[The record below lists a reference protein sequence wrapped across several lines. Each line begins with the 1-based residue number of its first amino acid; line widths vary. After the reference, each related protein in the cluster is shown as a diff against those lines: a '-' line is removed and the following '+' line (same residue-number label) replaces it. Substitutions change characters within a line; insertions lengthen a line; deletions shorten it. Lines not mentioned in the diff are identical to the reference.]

1 MSGRDKMGQ
10 QQQQQFNTVQYCID
24 NSIPCFTFAMNAT
37 KKITV
42 KWGAINQ
49 NNFKDYIDESQN
61 GVAIITGHTYCM
73 IDIDFK
79 HNIRDAITH
88 LLKTHCKAYE
98 RTPGGYH
105 FYFLV
110 DERTRHLRN
119 YSEVYWNGTK
129 TPGIDFRALG
139 GISYISPC
147 NYMDNTIIKRYEWEY
162 GNLSTAETLP
172 DEIFEAINH
181 PDNFTDSD
189 PTHTIEEYIKNQEPV
204 SDEKW
209 EEVVKLVGMLSAER
223 ATDYTTW
230 RDVIFSL
237 RHTEYSDKMLELCH
251 EFSKKSYKYDARSVT
266 KKYYSGHPKGRSLT
280 IKSLYYWAKQ
290 DSPKEYLQLK
300 SKEKS
305 VENNL
310 FLGTNASIADLF
322 YELNQHRYIFSSVEG
337 WYMLQENNTWI
348 ATGSKDIKSIPN
360 ILNTIRDECK
370 NILANVITN
379 QKSSGDDT
387 NYKSLGDTLKK
398 ISSSSFIKGAT
409 EFLQGKYYIKDIEN
423 KFNENRDL
431 LAFNN
436 GVLNTTTFEFRKT
449 EPDDYITITT
459 EYDYRPATES
469 EKAKVKLFLSKI
481 FPSAHVLTYVLCAL
495 GTSLTGHNFYE
506 FFHIFTGT
514 GANGKSLLMDLC
526 KIVLGNYFKTISVS
540 YLTKDNDG
548 KDKTLPELVLTRYAR
563 MLVASEPEERDK
575 FQTSFMKTITGND
588 EISCRGLYGKPVK
601 FVPHF
606 KLWILANDV
615 PKFTKYDNGIERRT
629 RCVHFP
635 TRFVVNP
642 RNENEEK
649 RDDFLKEKIVKE
661 ESWRYG
667 LLGLLIDALKSL
679 EGKTL
684 EMPKEVEEFTEK
696 YLLENNPVGAW
707 IKKYYE
713 RTDNRN
719 DIIQRTDLYNQFI
732 QDTEINKTQKS
743 FSEDMI
749 KCYVNFKTIKGCH
762 YYYGIIRKEKILEE
776 EE

>member
-1 MSGRDKMGQ
+1 MSLRDKMT
-10 QQQQQFNTVQYCID
+10 QFNTVEYCIN
-24 NSIPCFTFAMNAT
+24 NSIPCFSTQLTAD
-37 KKITV
+37 KRPGHWKHIT
-42 KWGAINQ
+42 Q
-49 NNFKDYIDESQN
+49 DNFKEYINPKHN
-61 GVAIITGHTYCM
+61 GFALLTGHTHIM

-79 HNIRDAITH
+79 HNVPDAITQ

-110 DERTRHLRN
+110 DERTQFLRN
-119 YSEVYWNGTK
+119 ASERYWNNSK
-129 TPGIDFRALG
+129 IPGIDFRALG

-147 NYMDNTIIKRYEWEY
+147 NYIDINGNAKRYEWEH
-162 GNLSTAETLP
+162 GNLSTATVIP
-172 DEIFEAINH
+172 DAIFEAIDY
-181 PDNFTDSD
+181 PDNFTNSELTVEDYSV
-189 PTHTIEEYIKNQEPV
+189 NQEPL

-209 EEVVKLVGMLSAER
+209 TEVVQLVDMLSSQR
-223 ATDYTTW
+223 ASDYSTW

-237 RHTEYSDKMLELCH
+237 KNTEYSDRMLELCH
-251 EFSKKSYKYDARSVT
+251 EFSKKGYNYDARSVT
-266 KKYYSGHPKGRSLT
+266 KKFYGGLPRGKALS

-290 DSPKEYLQLK
+290 DSPTKYLQIK
-300 SKEKS
+300 SKDKS
-305 VENNL
+305 IENQL
-310 FLGTNASIADLF
+310 FLGSNASIADLF
-322 YELNQHRYIFSSVEG
+322 YELNPHKYIFSSVEG
-337 WYMLQENNTWI
+337 WYMLQENNTWL
-348 ATGSKDIKSIPN
+348 ATGSKEIKSIPN

-379 QKSSGDDT
+379 QRSTGDDT

-398 ISSSSFIKGAT
+398 ISSSSFIKGTA

-436 GVLNTTTFEFRKT
+436 GVFNTKTFEFLKT
-449 EPDDYITITT
+449 EPEDYITITT
-459 EYDYRPATES
+459 GYDYRPATES
-469 EKAKVKLFLSKI
+469 EKTKVKQFLSKI
-481 FPSAHVLTYVLCAL
+481 FPSEPVLNYILKAL
-495 GTSLTGHNFYE
+495 STSLSGHNSYE

-526 KIVLGNYFKTISVS
+526 KLVLGEYFKTISVS

-563 MLVASEPEERDK
+563 MLVASEPEERDR

-588 EISCRGLYGKPVK
+588 EISCRGLYGKPIK
-601 FVPHF
+601 FVPQF

-649 RDDFLKEKIVKE
+649 RDEFLKEKIVKD

-679 EGKTL
+679 QGNTL
-684 EMPKEVEEFTEK
+684 EMPKEVEEFTEM

-713 RTDNRN
+713 RTNNKN
-719 DIIQRTDLYNQFI
+719 DIIQITEFYNQFI
-732 QDTEINKTQKS
+732 QDTGINKTQKS
-743 FSEDMI
+743 FSEDMV
-749 KCYVNFKTIKGCH
+749 KCYVNIRKTNGYK
-762 YYYGIIRKEKILEE
+762 YYYGIIRKENILEE
-776 EE
+776 E

>member
-1 MSGRDKMGQ
+1 MSNRDKMT
-10 QQQQQFNTVQYCID
+10 QFNTVEYCIN
-24 NSIPCFTFAMNAT
+24 NSIPCFTLAMDDT
-37 KKITV
+37 KKLGKKDFWKHIT
-42 KWGAINQ
+42 KE
-49 NNFKDYIDESQN
+49 NFKEYINPKHN
-61 GVAIITGHTYCM
+61 GFALITGHTHFM

-79 HNIRDAITH
+79 HRVASDIIDT
-88 LLKTHCKAYE
+88 LKVHCKACE

-110 DERTRHLRN
+110 DERTQFLRN
-119 YSEVYWNGTK
+119 YTEVYWNNVK
-129 TPGIDFRALG
+129 TPGLDFRALG

-147 NYMDNTIIKRYEWEY
+147 NYLDIYGNIKRYEWEY
-162 GNLSTAETLP
+162 GNLSTAETIP

-181 PDNFTDSD
+181 PDNFTNSD
-189 PTHTIEEYIKNQEPV
+189 PNITIEDYTINQEAL

-209 EEVVKLVGMLSAER
+209 NEVTQLVDMLSKER
-223 ATDYTTW
+223 ATNYSTW

-237 RHTEYSDKMLELCH
+237 KNTEFSDRMLELCH
-251 EFSKKSYKYDARSVT
+251 IFSKKGHNYNARSVT
-266 KKYYSGHPKGRSLT
+266 KKYYGGRPRGKALT

-290 DSPKEYLQLK
+290 DSPKEYIEFK
-300 SKEKS
+300 SKDKS
-305 VENNL
+305 VENHL

-322 YELNQHRYIFSSVEG
+322 YELNPHRYIFSSIEG
-337 WYMLQENNTWI
+337 WYMLQENNTWL

-370 NILANVITN
+370 NILGRVIIN
-379 QKSSGDDT
+379 QKTSGDDT

-436 GVLNTTTFEFRKT
+436 GVLNTKTFEFRQT
-449 EPDDYITITT
+449 EPEDYITITT
-459 EYDYRPATES
+459 GYDYRPATES
-469 EKAKVKLFLSKI
+469 EKYKVRQFLSKI
-481 FPSAHVLTYVLCAL
+481 FPLIAVLTYTLMAL
-495 GTSLTGHNFYE
+495 STTLTGHNSYE

-526 KIVLGNYFKTISVS
+526 KLVLGDYFKTISVS

-563 MLVASEPEERDK
+563 MLVASEPEERDR

-606 KLWILANDV
+606 KLWILANDI

-649 RDDFLKEKIVKE
+649 RDEFLKEKIVKD
-661 ESWRYG
+661 ESWKYG
-667 LLGLLIDALKSL
+667 LLGLLIDSLKSL
-679 EGKTL
+679 QNNTL

-719 DIIQRTDLYNQFI
+719 DIIQRTELYNQFI
-732 QDTEINKTQKS
+732 QDTGINKTQKS
-743 FSEDMI
+743 FSEDMV
-749 KCYVNFKTIKGCH
+749 KCYINFRKTDGNR
-762 YYYGIIRKEKILEE
+762 YYYGIIRKENILEE
-776 EE
+776 E

>member
-1 MSGRDKMGQ
+1 MD
-10 QQQQQFNTVQYCID
+10 Y
-24 NSIPCFTFAMNAT
+24 T
-37 KKITV
+37 KKIKT
-42 KWGAINQ
+42 KWGNISRDNFREFIN
-49 NNFKDYIDESQN
+49 NSHN
-61 GVAIITGHTYCM
+61 GVAILTGHTHFM

-79 HNIRDAITH
+79 HNVSESIIY

-98 RTPGGYH
+98 STPGGYH
-105 FYFLV
+105 FYFIV
-110 DERTRHLRN
+110 DERTQYIRN
-119 YSEVYWNGTK
+119 YSEVYWNNIK

-147 NYMDNTIIKRYEWEY
+147 NYIDNYGNIKRYTWEN
-162 GNLSTAETLP
+162 GNLSTATTIS
-172 DEIFEAINH
+172 DELFEAINH
-181 PDNFTDSD
+181 PDNFTNSEL
-189 PTHTIEEYIKNQEPV
+189 TIEDYSTNEEPLT
-204 SDEKW
+204 DEKW
-209 EEVVKLVGMLSAER
+209 TEIRQLVDMLSTQR
-223 ATDYTTW
+223 ASEYSMW

-237 RHTEYSDKMLELCH
+237 KNTEYSDRMLELCH
-251 EFSKKSYKYDARSVT
+251 EFSKKGNNYDARSVI
-266 KKYYSGHPKGRSLT
+266 KKFYGGRPRGKPLT

-290 DSPKEYLQLK
+290 DSPTKYLELK
-300 SKEKS
+300 SKDKS
-305 VENNL
+305 IEHQL
-310 FLGTNASIADLF
+310 FLGSNASIADLF
-322 YELNQHRYIFSSVEG
+322 YELNPHKYIFSSVEG
-337 WYMLQENNTWI
+337 WYMLQENNIWLS
-348 ATGSKDIKSIPN
+348 TGSKEIKSIPN

-370 NILANVITN
+370 NILGNVIIN
-379 QKSSGDDT
+379 QKTNGDDT

-398 ISSSSFIKGAT
+398 ISSSSFIKGT
-409 EFLQGKYYIKDIEN
+409 IEFLQGKYYIKDIEN
-423 KFNENRDL
+423 RFNDNKDL

-436 GVLNTTTFEFRKT
+436 GVLNTKTFEFRSV

-459 EYDYRPATES
+459 GYDYIPATNLD
-469 EKAKVKLFLSKI
+469 KINVKHFLSKI
-481 FPSAHVLTYVLCAL
+481 FPSDHVLKYILSAL
-495 GTSLTGHNFYE
+495 STSLTGHNSYE

-526 KIVLGNYFKTISVS
+526 KLVLGDYFKTISVS

-548 KDKTLPELVLTRYAR
+548 KDKTLPELVLTRYAT
-563 MLVASEPEERDK
+563 MLIASEPEERDR
-575 FQTSFMKTITGND
+575 FQISFMKTITGND
-588 EISCRGLYGKPVK
+588 EISCRGLYGKPIK

-649 RDDFLKEKIVKE
+649 RDEFLKEKIVKD
-661 ESWRYG
+661 ESWKYG

-679 EGKTL
+679 QGRTL

-713 RTDNRN
+713 RTNNKN
-719 DIIQRTDLYNQFI
+719 DIIQRTELYNQFI
-732 QDTEINKTQKS
+732 QDTGINKTQKS

-749 KCYVNFKTIKGCH
+749 KCYVNIRKTNNGNR
-762 YYYGIIRKEKILEE
+762 YYYGIIRKEVILEE
-776 EE
+776 E

>member
-1 MSGRDKMGQ
+1 MTA
-10 QQQQQFNTVQYCID
+10 FNTIQYCID
-24 NSIPCFTFAMNAT
+24 NSIPCFTFAMDDT
-37 KKITV
+37 KKLGKNNQWKHIT
-42 KWGAINQ
+42 KD
-49 NNFKDYIDESQN
+49 NFKDHINPKHN
-61 GVAIITGHTYCM
+61 GVALVTGHTHFM
-73 IDIDFK
+73 LDIDFK
-79 HNIRDAITH
+79 HNIPESITY
-88 LLKTHCKAYE
+88 LLKAHCKAYE

-110 DERTRHLRN
+110 DERTQFLRN
-119 YSEVYWNGTK
+119 SSERYWNNVKMPGLDIRTK
-129 TPGIDFRALG
+129 G
-139 GISYISPC
+139 GISYISPS
-147 NYMDNTIIKRYEWEY
+147 NYLDIYSNTKRYEWEH
-162 GNLSTAETLP
+162 GNLSTAETIP

-181 PDNFTDSD
+181 PDNFTNSD
-189 PTHTIEEYIKNQEPV
+189 PSLTVEEYITTSEPL

-209 EEVVKLVGMLSAER
+209 AEIVKLVEMLSDKR
-223 ATDYTTW
+223 ATDYSSW

-237 RHTEYSDKMLELCH
+237 KHTETSDRMLELCH
-251 EFSKKSYKYDARSVT
+251 TFSKKSYNYDARSVT
-266 KKYYSGHPKGRSLT
+266 KKYYGGCPRGRPLT
-280 IKSLYYWAKQ
+280 IKSMYYWAKQ
-290 DSPKEYLQLK
+290 DSPKEYLKLK

-310 FLGTNASIADLF
+310 FLGSNASIADLF
-322 YELNQHRYIFSSVEG
+322 YELNPHRYIFSSVEG
-337 WYMLQENNTWI
+337 WYMLQENNTWL
-348 ATGSKDIKSIPN
+348 ATGSKEIKSIPN
-360 ILNTIRDECK
+360 ILNTIREECK
-370 NILANVITN
+370 NILANVIIN
-379 QKSSGDDT
+379 QKSTGDDT

-398 ISSSSFIKGAT
+398 ISSSSFIKGTT

-423 KFNENRDL
+423 KFNEDRDL

-436 GVLNTTTFEFRKT
+436 GVFDTTTFEFRKT
-449 EPDDYITITT
+449 EPDDYITMTT
-459 EYDYRPATES
+459 GYDYRTPTES
-469 EKAKVKLFLSKI
+469 EKAKVTQFLSKI
-481 FPSAHVLTYVLCAL
+481 FPSMYVLIYILSAL
-495 GTSLTGHNFYE
+495 STSLTGHNFYE

-526 KIVLGNYFKTISVS
+526 KLVLGDYFRTISVS

-548 KDKTLPELVLTRYAR
+548 KDKTLPELVLSRYTR
-563 MLVASEPEERDK
+563 MLVASEPEERDR

-588 EISCRGLYGKPVK
+588 DIPCRGLYGKPIK

-615 PKFTKYDNGIERRT
+615 PKFTKYDNGIQRRT

-649 RDDFLKEKIVKE
+649 RDDFLKEKFMKDD
-661 ESWRYG
+661 SWKFG
-667 LLGLLIDALKSL
+667 LLGLLIDSLKSL
-679 EGKTL
+679 QGKTL

-732 QDTEINKTQKS
+732 QDTGINKTQKA
-743 FSEDMI
+743 FSEDII
-749 KCYVNFKTIKGCH
+749 KCHINFKILDGRY
-762 YYYGIIRKEKILEE
+762 YYYGIIRKENILEE
-776 EE
+776 

>member
-1 MSGRDKMGQ
+1 MSGTTKMT
-10 QQQQQFNTVQYCID
+10 QFNTVEYCIN
-24 NSIPCFTFAMNAT
+24 NSIPCFSTQLT
-37 KKITV
+37 SDKKPGHWKHIT
-42 KWGAINQ
+42 Q
-49 NNFKDYIDESQN
+49 DNFKEYINPKHN
-61 GVAIITGHTYCM
+61 GFVLITGHTHIM

-79 HNIRDAITH
+79 HNIPDAIIQ
-88 LLKTHCKAYE
+88 LLKTYCKAYE
-98 RTPGGYH
+98 KTPGGYH

-110 DERTRHLRN
+110 DERTNHLRN
-119 YSEVYWNGTK
+119 ASERYWNNSK
-129 TPGIDFRALG
+129 TLGLDFRALG

-147 NYMDNTIIKRYEWEY
+147 NYVDGTIIKRYEWEH
-162 GNLSTAETLP
+162 GNLSTSTIIP
-172 DEIFEAINH
+172 DEIFEAINS
-181 PDNFTDSD
+181 PDNFTNSD
-189 PTHTIEEYIKNQEPV
+189 PNKTIEDYSVNDEPL
-204 SDEKW
+204 SNEKW
-209 EEVVKLVGMLSAER
+209 IEVRQLVDMLSSQR
-223 ATDYTTW
+223 ASDYSTW

-237 RHTEYSDKMLELCH
+237 RNTEYSDRMLELCH
-251 EFSKKSYKYDARSVT
+251 EFSKKSYNYDVRSVI
-266 KKYYSGHPKGRSLT
+266 KKYNGGRPRGNALT

-300 SKEKS
+300 SNDKS
-305 VENNL
+305 LENQL
-310 FLGTNASIADLF
+310 FLGSNASIADLF
-322 YELNQHRYIFSSVEG
+322 YELNPHKYIFSSIEG
-337 WYMLQENNTWI
+337 WYMLQENNIWL
-348 ATGSKDIKSIPN
+348 ATGSKEIKSIPN

-379 QKSSGDDT
+379 QRSTGDDT

-398 ISSSSFIKGAT
+398 ISSSSFIKGTT

-436 GVLNTTTFEFRKT
+436 GILNTKTFEFRKT
-449 EPDDYITITT
+449 NPDDYITITT
-459 EYDYRPATES
+459 CYDYRPATES
-469 EKAKVKLFLSKI
+469 EKAKVKQFLSKI
-481 FPSAHVLTYVLCAL
+481 FPSEPVLTYILTAL
-495 GTSLTGHNFYE
+495 GTALTGHNSYE

-526 KIVLGNYFKTISVS
+526 KIVLGDYFKTISVS

-563 MLVASEPEERDK
+563 MLVASEPEERDR

-588 EISCRGLYGKPVK
+588 EISCRGLYGKPIK

-635 TRFVVNP
+635 THFVVNP

-649 RDDFLKEKIVKE
+649 RDEFLKEKIMKD
-661 ESWRYG
+661 ESWKYG
-667 LLGLLIDALKSL
+667 LLSLLIDALKSL
-679 EGKTL
+679 QGNTL

-696 YLLENNPVGAW
+696 YLLENNPVGSW

-713 RTDNRN
+713 RTNNKN
-719 DIIQRTDLYNQFI
+719 DIIQITEFYNQFI
-732 QDTEINKTQKS
+732 QDTGINKTQKS

-749 KCYVNFKTIKGCH
+749 KCYVNIRKTNGYK
-762 YYYGIIRKEKILEE
+762 YYYGIIRKETILEE
-776 EE
+776 E

>member
-1 MSGRDKMGQ
+1 MMD
-10 QQQQQFNTVQYCID
+10 D
-24 NSIPCFTFAMNAT
+24 T
-37 KKITV
+37 KKLGKNNNWKHIT
-42 KWGAINQ
+42 AD
-49 NNFKDYIDESQN
+49 NFKDHINPKHN
-61 GVAIITGHTYCM
+61 GVALLTGHTHFM

-79 HNIRDAITH
+79 HNVPEYITQT
-88 LLKTHCKAYE
+88 LKTHCRAYE

-110 DERTRHLRN
+110 DERTQYLR
-119 YSEVYWNGTK
+119 SSTERYWNNTK
-129 TPGIDFRALG
+129 IQGMDFRTSG
-139 GISYISPC
+139 GISYISPS
-147 NYMDNTIIKRYEWEY
+147 NYLDIFGNVKRYEWEH
-162 GNLSTAETLP
+162 GNLSTAMIIP
-172 DEIFEAINH
+172 DEIFEAIYH
-181 PDNFTDSD
+181 PDNFTNSD
-189 PTHTIEEYIKNQEPV
+189 PTQTTEDYLTSDEAL

-209 EEVVKLVGMLSAER
+209 IEVVKLVEMLSPER
-223 ATDYTTW
+223 ATDYSTW

-237 RHTEYSDKMLELCH
+237 RHTEYSDRMLELCH
-251 EFSKKSYKYDARSVT
+251 TFSKKSYKYDARSVT
-266 KKYYSGHPKGRSLT
+266 KIYYGGRPKERKLT
-280 IKSLYYWAKQ
+280 IKSLYYWAKK
-290 DSPKEYLQLK
+290 DSPNIYLEFK

-305 VENNL
+305 VENHL

-322 YELNQHRYIFSSVEG
+322 YESNPHIYIFSSVEG
-337 WYMLQENNTWI
+337 WYILQDNNTWL
-348 ATGSKDIKSIPN
+348 ATGSKEIKSIPN
-360 ILNTIRDECK
+360 ILNTIREECRCILWKYK
-370 NILANVITN
+370 NNLKID
-379 QKSSGDDT
+379 GDDT
-387 NYKSLGDTLKK
+387 KYKSLDDTNKR
-398 ISSSSFIKGAT
+398 IGSSSFIKGVA

-423 KFNENRDL
+423 KFNENKDL

-436 GVLNTTTFEFRKT
+436 GVFNTKTFEFRKT
-449 EPDDYITITT
+449 DPEDYITITT
-459 EYDYRPATES
+459 GYDYRTTTES
-469 EKAKVKLFLSKI
+469 EKNKVKQFLSKI
-481 FPSAHVLTYVLCAL
+481 FPSNYVLIYNLCAL
-495 GTSLTGHNFYE
+495 STILTGHNFYE

-526 KIVLGNYFKTISVS
+526 KLVLGEYFKTISVS

-635 TRFVVNP
+635 TRFVINP

-649 RDDFLKEKIVKE
+649 RDDFLKEKIVKD
-661 ESWRYG
+661 ESWKYG

-679 EGKTL
+679 QGKTL

-713 RTDNRN
+713 RTNNRN

-732 QDTEINKTQKS
+732 QDTGINKTQKS
-743 FSEDMI
+743 FSDDMI
-749 KCYVNFKTIKGCH
+749 KCYINNKTLKGRH
-762 YYYGIIRKEKILEE
+762 YYYGIVRKEVFEE
-776 EE
+776 ED